1 MATTSSDLSEHFPGM
16 LKRNIKLVFS
26 TNALMLCSGV
36 VTSLLSAWALG
47 PEGRGDLTIVLTWPS
62 VFAMVMSIGL
72 PQSYRFWTAKRPDS
86 VSHLFSNALLYSLV
100 VGLLALVLG
109 ELLIPRLVG
118 ERSPEVMRLV
128 RIYAL
133 IIPMGMVTDLMRGLL
148 EGMRRFAWVGAVR
161 LIFFGVQSCGYI
173 ALWLSGNLSV
183 ANATYTMLGAIVASM
198 ILSLVAVWR
207 ELAPGWNPKLSEF
220 RSALQYGLKD
230 YPGTLT
236 ELANWRLDSLM
247 LAGIGSNTAIGL
259 YAVAV
264 RLSDITTVL
273 ASSVGDALMPEVATS
288 KDSKEATQMVTRS
301 LRLTL
306 GAHLLLIGPLW
317 IAAPYI
323 LKFAY
328 GDGFVPVTNVLRLLM
343 IASVIWSG
351 GAIIISGLN
360 GLGHPGLSTIA
371 RTAAAG
377 VMVVTLLVWLPR
389 WGIQGAALASVSG
402 YSVMSVVA
410 LFWFL
415 RQQKI
420 SLWECL
426 RPRWDDVPPVFTPAG
441 LRAEFFRYTRG
452 VQPNSTNTSEVV
464 VTGIDWQP
472 EKAITRPKF
481 ASRETVKKV
490 S

>member
-1 MATTSSDLSEHFPGM
+1 
-16 LKRNIKLVFS
+16 
-26 TNALMLCSGV
+26 MLCSGV

-47 PEGRGDLTIVLTWPS
+47 PEGRGDLTIVLTWPA
-62 VFAMVMSIGL
+62 VFAMIMLIGL

-100 VGLLALVLG
+100 IGLLALALG
-109 ELLIPRLVG
+109 ELIIPHLVG

-133 IIPMGMVTDLMRGLL
+133 MIPMGMITDLMRGLL

-161 LIFFGVQSCGYI
+161 LILFVVQSVGYI
-173 ALWLSGNLSV
+173 ALWFSGRLSV
-183 ANATYTMLGAIVASM
+183 ANATYTMLAAIAASM

-207 ELAPGWNPKLSEF
+207 ELVPGWSPKLSEF

-230 YPGTLT
+230 YPGAIT

-259 YAVAV
+259 YTVAV
-264 RLSDITTVL
+264 KLSDITTML
-273 ASSVGDALMPEVATS
+273 ASSVGDALMPEVAAS
-288 KDSKEATQMVTRS
+288 KKSEEATGIITRS

-306 GAHLLLIGPLW
+306 VAHLLLIVPLW

-323 LKFAY
+323 LQFAY
-328 GDGFVPVTNVLRLLM
+328 GDDFVPVTSVLRLLM
-343 IASVIWSG
+343 IASVIWSV

-371 RTAAAG
+371 RTAAAV
-377 VMVVTLLVWLPR
+377 VMVVSLLAWLPR
-389 WGIQGAALASVSG
+389 WGIRGAALASIAG
-402 YSVMSVVA
+402 YSVMSAVA

-426 RPRWDDVPPVFTPAG
+426 RLRWDDVPQVLTPAG
-441 LRAEFFRYTRG
+441 LRAEFYRYTRG
-452 VQPNSTNTSEVV
+452 AQPISMQKREVV

-472 EKAITRPKF
+472 ENVITRPPF
-481 ASRETVKKV
+481 PSRETIKKV